1 MLNFISGSDYL
12 VLPTYI
18 IDPCLIAHA
27 ATERLHFLL
36 SSNMR
41 AMIVIRGSERES
53 EGYMNFM
60 LVLVIAQKK
69 ILETEL

>member
-12 VLPTYI
+12 VLPTYYI
-18 IDPCLIAHA
+18 IDPCLITHA

-69 ILETEL
+69 NIRD

>member
-1 MLNFISGSDYL
+1 
-12 VLPTYI
+12 
-18 IDPCLIAHA
+18 
-27 ATERLHFLL
+27 
-36 SSNMR
+36 MR

-69 ILETEL
+69 SKDCVMIELSERGCFIKLNFFSGSFEKLQTSNGKNIFANF

>member
-1 MLNFISGSDYL
+1 MLNFILGSDYL
-12 VLPTYI
+12 VLPTYYI

-69 ILETEL
+69 I

>member
-12 VLPTYI
+12 VHTYI

-27 ATERLHFLL
+27 ATERLLFLL

-69 ILETEL
+69 YLRIAL

>member
-12 VLPTYI
+12 VHTYI

-27 ATERLHFLL
+27 ATERLLFLL

-69 ILETEL
+69 KNIRD